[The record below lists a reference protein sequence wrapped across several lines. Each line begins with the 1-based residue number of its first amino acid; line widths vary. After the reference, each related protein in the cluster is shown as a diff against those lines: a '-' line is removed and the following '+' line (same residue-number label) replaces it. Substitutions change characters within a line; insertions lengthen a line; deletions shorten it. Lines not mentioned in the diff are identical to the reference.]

1 MGTSRNAFAV
11 PRSAGGTGQ
20 VEGSAGRWHGARMGD
35 EQLTIVLAVDT
46 LAGIGLAAAIGLAL
60 VALAS
65 GLVARIGA
73 ARVNRFAAWLALAS
87 GVVLIVTTA
96 IIHTAQ

>member
-1 MGTSRNAFAV
+1 
-11 PRSAGGTGQ
+11 
-20 VEGSAGRWHGARMGD
+20 MGD

-87 GVVLIVTTA
+87 GVVLVVTTA